1 MNLTRSYYRV
11 STFLVLLCLVVGAG
25 STCQAS
31 NKVVS
36 VEEHW
41 ELKVSQPDA
50 DRSAPQITMVM
61 SPKNGL
67 DGEHILLTLNHATDP
82 DYAAGGI
89 QLQVWDGEEHV
100 ESHSEQDGEA
110 LNHDDET
117 ITWVQRVSLND
128 GQLTFQIV
136 NGQSES
142 WGSFGGDSLSHSMS
156 TTLGNLNSYRPG
168 VSISE
173 SQVSYAEN
181 RVVSLV
187 LTKLVWVTED
197 GEVHEQNAPIP
208 VDTSLDE

>member
-1 MNLTRSYYRV
+1 MLS
-11 STFLVLLCLVVGAG
+11 VLILLSWGMCFTE
-25 STCQAS
+25 TCQAGG
-31 NKVVS
+31 NQVVS

-41 ELKVSQPDA
+41 ELRVSQPES

-61 SPKNGL
+61 SPTGHL
-67 DGEHILLTLNHATDP
+67 DGRHFLFTLNHSTVP
-82 DYAAGGI
+82 DYAAGGV
-89 QLQVWDGEEHV
+89 QLQVWDGEELLD
-100 ESHSEQDGEA
+100 SHSAHEGDA
-110 LNHDDET
+110 LDHGDET

-128 GQLTFQIV
+128 GNVTFQIV

-142 WGSFGGDSLSHSMS
+142 WGSFGGESLSHSTPS
-156 TTLGNLNSYRPG
+156 TIEALNSYRPA

-187 LTKLVWVTED
+187 LKKLVWVTDD
-197 GEVHEQNAPIP
+197 GEVHEINAPIP